1 MRIVID
7 TNVVISAVFFGGI
20 PRRIIEAVMEGR
32 FCVCG
37 TVSIIEEYEE
47 VIREMIE
54 RKQGTLRRDML
65 TPFIKRIEIVNV
77 ITPVGICRDPDDDK
91 FISCAIDA
99 RAKYI
104 VSGDKDLLVLEKY
117 RDIEIITAHD
127 FDSRFL
133 ESK

>member
-1 MRIVID
+1 MRIIID

-20 PRRIIEAVMEGR
+20 PRRIIEAVMER
-32 FCVCG
+32 KFRACG
-37 TVSIIEEYEE
+37 TAPIIEEYEE
-47 VIREMIE
+47 VVREMIE

-65 TPFIKRIEIVNV
+65 TPFIKRIELVNV
-77 ITPVGICRDPDDDK
+77 ITPVSACRDPDDDK

-99 RAKYI
+99 GARYI

-127 FDSRFL
+127 FDSQFM